1 MQKDHLLA
9 CEQAFSQATIA
20 LNICTPP
27 LLGWGP
33 MEFFMGKFKKLE
45 DLFWGRV
52 KVLEFF
58 GGVGASG
65 LRSSRPKVILP
76 KVMWLEN
83 SYVARNADFCRR
95 NFIMFNNIQT
105 SLLYTLIG
113 PVSSHQT

>member
-1 MQKDHLLA
+1 
-9 CEQAFSQATIA
+9 
-20 LNICTPP
+20 
-27 LLGWGP
+27 

-52 KVLEFF
+52 KALEFF

-65 LRSSRPKVILP
+65 LRSSRPTVILP
-76 KVMWLEN
+76 KVMWLEK

-113 PVSSHQT
+113 PVSSHQR